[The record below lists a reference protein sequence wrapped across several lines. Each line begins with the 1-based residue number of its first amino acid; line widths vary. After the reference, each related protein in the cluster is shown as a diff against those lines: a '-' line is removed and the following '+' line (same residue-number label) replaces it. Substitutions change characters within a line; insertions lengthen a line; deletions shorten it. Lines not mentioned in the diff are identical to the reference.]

1 MAESRVWHP
10 FTRLSLGEDIH
21 RVVRGQGSLLHLEDG
36 RTLIDAISSWWVNL
50 HGHGNTVI
58 ADAIHE
64 QARRLEHVI
73 FAGFTHDPAEELAQR
88 LCDLLPTGLDRVFFS
103 DNGST
108 AVEVALKMARQ
119 YWTNRDKPHRTRILA
134 FEGAYH
140 GDTVGAMSAG
150 ARSVFSDAFT
160 PWLFEVERLPYPA
173 TWIGDT
179 EVDAKE
185 AAALGAFMAALDA
198 HEGRIAALILEP
210 LVQGAGGMRMV
221 RAAFLRRICEAARER
236 DVLLIFDEVMTGF
249 GRTGSLFALEQVGL
263 RPDFLCLS
271 KGLTGGFLPMSI
283 TITSANIQDAFRGA
297 DAAHTFWHGHS
308 YTANP
313 LGCAAALASLDLTR
327 NALPRIGEVETRHRR
342 FIAELP
348 EGWHRPRIC
357 GSILAVDLKTDGG
370 SGYFAEVGPKLRAAF
385 IREGVLLRPLGDTV
399 YVMAPYV
406 TTDDQYGQIYD
417 ALRRVPAG
425 L

>member
-1 MAESRVWHP
+1 MAEPRVWHP
-10 FTRLSLGEDIH
+10 FTRLSLGESVH
-21 RVVRGQGSLLHLEDG
+21 RVVRGEGAVLHLEDG
-36 RTLIDAISSWWVNL
+36 RELIDGISSWWVNL
-50 HGHGNTVI
+50 HGHGNRVI

-73 FAGFTHDPAEELAQR
+73 FAGFTHDPAEELAHR
-88 LCDLLPTGLDRVFFS
+88 LCDHLPAGLDRVFFS

-119 YWTNRDKPHRTRILA
+119 YWTNREEPRRTRILA
-134 FEGAYH
+134 FDGAYH

-150 ARSVFSDAFT
+150 ARTVFSEAFT

-173 TWIGDT
+173 TWIGDAGVDET
-179 EVDAKE
+179 EANCYDA
-185 AAALGAFMAALDA
+185 FTTALDA
-198 HEGRIAALILEP
+198 HEGHVAAMILEP

-221 RAAFLRRICEAARER
+221 RAAFLRRLCEAARER
-236 DVLLIFDEVMTGF
+236 GILLVFDEVMTGF
-249 GRTGSLFALEQVGL
+249 GRTGTLFALEQVGVT
-263 RPDFLCLS
+263 PDFLCLS
-271 KGLTGGFLPMSI
+271 KGLTGGFLPMSL
-283 TITSANIQDAFRGA
+283 TVTSTRIQDAFRGA

-313 LGCAAALASLDLTR
+313 LGCAAALASLDLTVE
-327 NALPRIGEVETRHRR
+327 AVPRIREVEARHRR
-342 FIAELP
+342 FIGDLP
-348 EGWHRPRIC
+348 DGWRHPRVC
-357 GSILAVDLKTDGG
+357 GSILAMDLDADGQ
-370 SGYFAEVGPKLRAAF
+370 SGYFADVGPKLRAAF

-406 TTDDQYGQIYD
+406 TTDAQYERIYE
-417 ALRRVPAG
+417 ALRRAPAG

>member
-1 MAESRVWHP
+1 M
-10 FTRLSLGEDIH
+10 
-21 RVVRGQGSLLHLEDG
+21 VRGEGAVLHLDDG
-36 RTLIDAISSWWVNL
+36 RELIDGISSWWVNL

-58 ADAIHE
+58 AEAIHE

-73 FAGFTHDPAEELAQR
+73 FAGFTHDPAEELANR
-88 LCDLLPTGLDRVFFS
+88 VCDLLPAGLDRVFFS

-119 YWTNRDKPHRTRILA
+119 YWTNRGEPQRTRILA
-134 FEGAYH
+134 FDGAYH

-150 ARSVFSDAFT
+150 ARSVFSDAFN

-173 TWIGDT
+173 TWIGDAG
-179 EVDAKE
+179 VDAKE
-185 AAALGAFMAALDA
+185 AAAFDAFAAALDA
-198 HEGRIAALILEP
+198 HEGRIAAMILEP
-210 LVQGAGGMRMV
+210 LVQGAGGMRMA
-221 RAAFLRRICEAARER
+221 RAAFLKRVCDAARER
-236 DVLLIFDEVMTGF
+236 GILLIFDEVMTGF
-249 GRTGSLFALEQVGL
+249 GRTGTLFALEQVGIT
-263 RPDFLCLS
+263 PDFLCLS

-283 TITSANIQDAFRGA
+283 TVTSSRIQDAFRGA
-297 DAAHTFWHGHS
+297 DSAHTFWHGHS

-313 LGCAAALASLDLTR
+313 LGCAAALASLDLTVK
-327 NALPRIGEVETRHRR
+327 AVPRIREVVARHRR
-342 FIAELP
+342 FIGELP
-348 EGWHRPRIC
+348 EGWHHPRVC
-357 GSILAVDLKTDGG
+357 GSILAMDLKTDGE
-370 SGYFAEVGPKLRAAF
+370 SGYFADVGPKLRAAF

-406 TTDDQYGQIYD
+406 TTEAQYERIYE

>member
-1 MAESRVWHP
+1 MADSRVWHP

-21 RVVRGQGSLLHLEDG
+21 RVVRGEGAVLHLDDG
-36 RTLIDAISSWWVNL
+36 RELIDGISSWWVNL

-64 QARRLEHVI
+64 QAKRLEHVI
-73 FAGFTHDPAEELAQR
+73 FAGFTHDPAEELAHR
-88 LCDLLPTGLDRVFFS
+88 LCDLLPAGLDRVFFS

-119 YWTNRDKPHRTRILA
+119 YWTNRGEQQRTRILA
-134 FEGAYH
+134 FDGAYH

-150 ARSVFSDAFT
+150 ARSVFSDAFS
-160 PWLFEVERLPYPA
+160 PWLFDVDRLPYPA
-173 TWIGDT
+173 TWIGDA
-179 EVDAKE
+179 EADAME
-185 AAALGAFMAALDA
+185 AAAYDAFTAALDA
-198 HEGRIAALILEP
+198 HEGRIAAMILEP
-210 LVQGAGGMRMV
+210 LVQGAGGMRMA

-236 DVLLIFDEVMTGF
+236 GILIIFDEVMTGF
-249 GRTGSLFALEQVGL
+249 GRTGTLFALEQVGIT
-263 RPDFLCLS
+263 PDFLCLS

-283 TITSANIQDAFRGA
+283 TVTSTRIQEAFRGT

-313 LGCAAALASLDLTR
+313 LGCAAALASLDLSLK
-327 NALPRIGEVETRHRR
+327 AVPRIREVETRHRR
-342 FIAELP
+342 FIEELP
-348 EGWHRPRIC
+348 EGWHHPRVC
-357 GSILAVDLKTDGG
+357 GSILAMDLKTDGA
-370 SGYFAEVGPKLRAAF
+370 SGYLADVGPKLRAAF

-406 TTDDQYGQIYD
+406 TTNAQYERIYE